1 MSHAVEVEGD
11 ELVIRTDGRVERSP
25 VPEGQDPAMF
35 RHIVAGI
42 DLVYRRTGAVPSIDQ
57 LLEEWGGFSEKA
69 VKAAYATPELAKA
82 LEIRG
87 ISLSPK
93 AGLSQEQLYALAILQ
108 DFTDRRST
116 KAKLEQVGISLSKY
130 RAWMRDPSF
139 ARAMSEQA
147 EQNLGDATQM
157 ALNKLVANA
166 ESGDQR
172 AIEKILEITG
182 RYNPQQQE
190 IQNARTVVLTMMEV
204 IQEELGD
211 DKEKL
216 RKILDRVSSKM
227 QVLTITQGLRELG
240 S

>member
-1 MSHAVEVEGD
+1 MSHAVEVEGN

-25 VPEGQDPAMF
+25 VPEGQDPEMF

-93 AGLSQEQLYALAILQ
+93 SGLSQEQLYALAILQ

>member
-42 DLVYRRTGAVPSIDQ
+42 DLVYRRTGSVPSIDQ

-93 AGLSQEQLYALAILQ
+93 SGLSQEQLYALAILQ

-204 IQEELGD
+204 IQEESGD
-211 DKEKL
+211 DKVKL

>member
-25 VPEGQDPAMF
+25 VPEGQDPEMF

-69 VKAAYATPELAKA
+69 VKAAYAAPELARA

-204 IQEELGD
+204 IQSKIT
-211 DKEKL
+211 DKEL
-216 RKILDRVSSKM
+216 LGEILGEVRKRMTSVMIM
-227 QVLTITQGLRELG
+227 QSIRELE
-240 S
+240 

>member
-1 MSHAVEVEGD
+1 MSHAVEVEGN

-25 VPEGQDPAMF
+25 VPEGQDPEMF

-69 VKAAYATPELAKA
+69 VKAAYAAPELAKA

-211 DKEKL
+211 DKVKL

>member
-1 MSHAVEVEGD
+1 
-11 ELVIRTDGRVERSP
+11 
-25 VPEGQDPAMF
+25 
-35 RHIVAGI
+35 
-42 DLVYRRTGAVPSIDQ
+42 
-57 LLEEWGGFSEKA
+57 
-69 VKAAYATPELAKA
+69 
-82 LEIRG
+82 
-87 ISLSPK
+87 
-93 AGLSQEQLYALAILQ
+93 
-108 DFTDRRST
+108 
-116 KAKLEQVGISLSKY
+116 
-130 RAWMRDPSF
+130 
-139 ARAMSEQA
+139 
-147 EQNLGDATQM
+147 M

-211 DKEKL
+211 DKVKL

>member
-1 MSHAVEVEGD
+1 MSHAVEVEGN

-25 VPEGQDPAMF
+25 VPEGQDPEMF

-69 VKAAYATPELAKA
+69 VKAAYAAPELAKA

-87 ISLSPK
+87 IRLSPK